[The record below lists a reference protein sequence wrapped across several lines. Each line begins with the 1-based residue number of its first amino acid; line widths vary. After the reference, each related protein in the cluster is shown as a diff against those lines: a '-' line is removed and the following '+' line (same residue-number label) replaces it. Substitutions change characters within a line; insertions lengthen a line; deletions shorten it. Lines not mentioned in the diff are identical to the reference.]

1 MHNLKM
7 FIYEVSKEYFIL
19 FFLLSSAQMSILH
32 FLLVDDIGSKMKQ
45 TRFSWTVYHFA
56 SEHFFDSNLAD
67 EGNLLKYNR
76 R

>member
-32 FLLVDDIGSKMKQ
+32 FLLVEDIGSKMKQ
-45 TRFSWTVYHFA
+45 TRFS
-56 SEHFFDSNLAD
+56 
-67 EGNLLKYNR
+67 
-76 R
+76 